1 MSDTQTSKQ
10 RIVDAAVIVFNDNL
24 SANLESVADRAGV
37 TRRTL
42 HRHFAGR
49 EELIAACAAEMN
61 AVCQRAMKAAYQA
74 GSDPVRQLELM
85 LYAGIDCNHQYAF
98 LTKLQYR
105 TPDLPDAPIAAG
117 VEYENIK
124 DTWYALVGLLQEQE
138 LIDRQLTP
146 AWLFFLFGGMID
158 TTITAYRSGD
168 VAPNAIKQFA
178 WRSFARSIGLRT
190 LDADIPA
197 LSLPHE

>member
-1 MSDTQTSKQ
+1 MSDIPTKQ
-10 RIVDAAVIVFNDNL
+10 RIIEAAVIVLNDDL
-24 SANLESVADRAGV
+24 SANLEAVAARAGV

-42 HRHFAGR
+42 HRYFTGR
-49 EELIAACAAEMN
+49 EELIATCATEMN
-61 AVCQRAMKAAYQA
+61 VVCQRAMREAYRA
-74 GSDPVRQLELM
+74 SSDPVRQLELM

-98 LTKLQYR
+98 LTKLHYR
-105 TPDLPDAPIAAG
+105 TPDLPDAPVAAG

-124 DTWYALVGLLQEQE
+124 DTWYALITLLQSRG

-168 VAPNAIKQFA
+168 VAPNEVKRFA
-178 WRSFARSIGLRT
+178 WRSFARSIGLT
-190 LDADIPA
+190 P
-197 LSLPHE
+197 SGVHS